1 MVTGANMAEE
11 KYFDL
16 YPEENA
22 FFSLL
27 SLLPENDRAIFQL
40 YYGEGYTTKEIG
52 RILDI
57 KESTIRSRIRRGKEH
72 LRKQI
77 QGKEWA
83 FNEN

>member
-1 MVTGANMAEE
+1 MAEE